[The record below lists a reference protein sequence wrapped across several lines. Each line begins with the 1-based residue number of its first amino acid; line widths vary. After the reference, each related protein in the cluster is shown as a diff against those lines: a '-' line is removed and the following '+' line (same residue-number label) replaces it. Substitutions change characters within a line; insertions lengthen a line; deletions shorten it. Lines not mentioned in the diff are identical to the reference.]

1 MFEGVHTALVTP
13 FSEGNLDEAAF
24 RKLIDAQFAG
34 GVAGVVPVG
43 TTGESPTLDHDEHER
58 VIRIAIEHTAK
69 RGLVIAGTGSNA
81 TAEAIRLTQSAEKAG
96 ADASLQVCPYYN
108 KPSQEGLFQH
118 FRAIAEATKLPIV
131 LYSIPCRCHVEISV
145 ETTAR
150 LAEAC
155 PNIVAMKEAGGTPE
169 RVSQLVAATPAKF
182 EVLSGD
188 DSMTLPFMSVGAIG
202 VISVASNLVP
212 QVMSDLVS
220 AALAG
225 DFARAAEIHRRFYP
239 LFGTFLKLDTNPVP
253 IKTALAL
260 TGAVEEE
267 FHLPMV
273 PMTAEKK
280 AELRKTLEGLD
291 LLPAS

>member
-13 FSEGNLDEAAF
+13 FSGGTLDEDAF
-24 RKLIDAQFAG
+24 RNLIDAQFAG

-43 TTGESPTLDHDEHER
+43 TTGESPTLTHEEHER
-58 VIRIAIEHTAK
+58 VIALAVEHTNK

-81 TAEAIRLTQSAEKAG
+81 TAEAIQLTQSAETAG

-118 FRAIAEATKLPIV
+118 FKAIADATKLPII
-131 LYSIPCRCHVEISV
+131 LYSIPGRCGIEISV

-150 LAEAC
+150 LAESC
-155 PNIVAMKEAGGTPE
+155 SNVVAMKEAGGTPE
-169 RVSQLVAATPAKF
+169 RVSQLVAETPDHF

-188 DSMTLPFMSVGAIG
+188 DSMTLPFISVGAVG
-202 VISVASNLVP
+202 VISVASNLLP
-212 QVMSDLVS
+212 KVMVDLVAS
-220 AALAG
+220 ANRG
-225 DFARAAEIHRRFYP
+225 DLNQAREIHQKFYP
-239 LFGTFLKLDTNPVP
+239 LFSSFLKLDTNPVP

-260 TGAVEEE
+260 RGEIEEE
-267 FHLPMV
+267 YKLPMI

-280 AELRKTLEGLD
+280 EVLRETLTSLGVL
-291 LLPAS
+291 